1 MNTIN
6 GVRIYKNSITHLSVE
21 YIKYRKRFDITLK
34 TNTGIF
40 MQYQLKIDQL
50 ELPEEILKSKKEFNQ
65 FIENFKAY
73 LFMDLNGLIF
83 SKKSQKFLLRER
95 AEFIM
100 KYYKIQYK
108 EKQNENKNQKAN

>member
-40 MQYQLKIDQL
+40 MQYQIRVDMLD
-50 ELPEEILKSKKEFNQ
+50 LPEEVYKNKKELNQ
-65 FIENFKAY
+65 FVENFKAY
-73 LFMDLNGLIF
+73 LFRDLNELIF
-83 SKKSQKFLLRER
+83 SKKSHRFTLDER
-95 AEFIM
+95 VEFIM

-108 EKQNENKNQKAN
+108 GNKDENKNQKTN

>member
-40 MQYQLKIDQL
+40 IQYQVRVDMLD
-50 ELPEEILKSKKEFNQ
+50 LPKEVYKSKKEFNQ
-65 FIENFKAY
+65 FTENFKAY
-73 LFMDLNGLIF
+73 LFRDLNGLIF
-83 SKKSQKFLLRER
+83 SEKSLEFTIKER
-95 AEFIM
+95 VEFIM

-108 EKQNENKNQKAN
+108 GNKDENKNQKTN